1 MDELTTFDID
11 IKEIQEM
18 IEKTSD
24 AVSEKIDWTAAWS
37 KKYPVLAWYQDK
49 VEISYYAAELQKL
62 LRDLEKKYGYNKIGC
77 ISGFKRYSG
86 GCLEK
91 HLKTPLQTA

>member
-1 MDELTTFDID
+1 MYGMSLDELTTFDID

-24 AVSEKIDWTAAWS
+24 AVSEKTDWTAAWS

-62 LRDLEKKYGYNKIGC
+62 LRDLEKKYGYNKLDA
-77 ISGFKRYSG
+77 FPV
-86 GCLEK
+86 
-91 HLKTPLQTA
+91 LKDILAAVWKNI